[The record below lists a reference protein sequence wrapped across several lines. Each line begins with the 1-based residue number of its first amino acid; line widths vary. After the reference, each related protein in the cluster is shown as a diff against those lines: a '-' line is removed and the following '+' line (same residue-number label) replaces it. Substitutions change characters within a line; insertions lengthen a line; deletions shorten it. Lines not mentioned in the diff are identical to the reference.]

1 MKTLQIYS
9 NPFGQGSVWH
19 LFAPSQGWRMT
30 HTVFFLRDSF
40 EGPIELPLG
49 LSFLKP
55 ILDFLKPFL
64 SDLSFPN

>member
-1 MKTLQIYS
+1 
-9 NPFGQGSVWH
+9 
-19 LFAPSQGWRMT
+19 MT
-30 HTVFFLRDSF
+30 HTVVFLRDSF